1 MGVFLF
7 FLFIKIDFFSSH
19 LLLTPIACFM
29 KFDSD
34 QQRLLFAIDIFNL
47 FKDFVKEIIIFNQM
61 YFFPINYSIINPPL

>member
-1 MGVFLF
+1 
-7 FLFIKIDFFSSH
+7 
-19 LLLTPIACFM
+19 M